1 MSALTD
7 PRDKQL
13 TPEPVLRV
21 RGLSKIYGTARA
33 VDNISFDVHVGT
45 VLTLLGPSGCGKST
59 TLRLIAGLE
68 QPDAGEIWIRG
79 RLVASAMNKVMVP
92 PEQRKVGLVFQS
104 YAVWPH
110 MTVAENI
117 GYPLK
122 LRRFGRDIVTARVAE
137 LLRLVRLDG
146 LSTRMPAE
154 LSGGQQ
160 QRVALARALI
170 YEPELLL
177 LDEPL
182 SNLDSALR
190 REMCNQLTEIQSR
203 LATTVIYVTH
213 DQEEAMSL
221 STRVAVMNHGV
232 VEQIDSPNRIY
243 EQPETTFVRDFVGR
257 TIKLRGTIEND
268 TDPMRVRIGS
278 RVIELASGDY
288 GAGRPGE
295 AVEVSMRPEDVVL
308 ERASTRD
315 NSLVGHVAK
324 ITYYGDRFECTI
336 HIEGTDDEV
345 VVSTDKRFGA
355 SVGDRVLLVVDKTH
369 PKLWP
374 L

>member
-7 PRDKQL
+7 PSDKQL

-21 RGLSKIYGTARA
+21 CGLSKIYGTAQA
-33 VDNISFDVHVGT
+33 VDNISFDVHAGT

-68 QPDAGEIWIRG
+68 QPDAGEVWIRG
-79 RLVASAMNKVMVP
+79 RLVASATDKIMVP

-122 LRRFGRDIVTARVAE
+122 LRRVDRDIVTARVAE
-137 LLRLVRLDG
+137 LIRLVRLEG

-182 SNLDSALR
+182 SNLDSTLR
-190 REMCNQLTEIQSR
+190 REMCSQLKEIQSR

-232 VEQIDSPNRIY
+232 VEQIDSPNKIY
-243 EQPETTFVRDFVGR
+243 EQPETMFVRDFVGR
-257 TIKLRGTIEND
+257 TIKLRGTIERN
-268 TDPMRVRIGS
+268 TDLMRVRIGS

-288 GAGRPGE
+288 GAFRPGA
-295 AVEVSMRPEDVVL
+295 AVEVSMRPEDVLL

-315 NSLVGHVAK
+315 NYLVGHVAK
-324 ITYYGDRFECTI
+324 VTYYGDRFECTI

-345 VVSTDKRFGA
+345 VVSADKRLGA
-355 SVGDRVLLVVDKTH
+355 SVGDRVFLVVDKTH

>member
-7 PRDKQL
+7 PSDKQL
-13 TPEPVLRV
+13 TPEPALRV
-21 RGLSKIYGTARA
+21 CGLSKIYGTAQA
-33 VDNISFDVHVGT
+33 VDNISFDVHAGT

-68 QPDAGEIWIRG
+68 QPDAGEVWIRG
-79 RLVASAMNKVMVP
+79 RLVASATDKIMVP

-122 LRRFGRDIVTARVAE
+122 LRRVDRDIVTARVAE
-137 LLRLVRLDG
+137 LIRLVRLEG

-182 SNLDSALR
+182 SNLDSTLR
-190 REMCNQLTEIQSR
+190 REMCTQLKEIQSR

-232 VEQIDSPNRIY
+232 VEQIDSPNKIY
-243 EQPETTFVRDFVGR
+243 EQPETMFVRDFVGR
-257 TIKLRGTIEND
+257 TIKLRGTIERN
-268 TDPMRVRIGS
+268 TDLMRVRIGS
-278 RVIELASGDY
+278 RVIELACGDY
-288 GAGRPGE
+288 GAFRPGA
-295 AVEVSMRPEDVVL
+295 AVEVSMRPEDVLL

-315 NSLVGHVAK
+315 NYLVGHVAK
-324 ITYYGDRFECTI
+324 VTYYGDRFECTI

-345 VVSTDKRFGA
+345 VVSADKRLGA
-355 SVGDRVLLVVDKTH
+355 SVGDRVFLVVDKTH

>member
-1 MSALTD
+1 MSALTH
-7 PRDKQL
+7 PSDKQL

-21 RGLSKIYGTARA
+21 RGLSKIYGTAQA
-33 VDNISFDVHVGT
+33 VDNVSFDVHAGT

-68 QPDAGEIWIRG
+68 QPDAGEVWIRG
-79 RLVASAMNKVMVP
+79 RLVASATDKIMVP

-122 LRRFGRDIVTARVAE
+122 LRRVDRDIVTARVAE
-137 LLRLVRLDG
+137 LIRLVRLEG

-160 QRVALARALI
+160 QRVALARALV

-190 REMCNQLTEIQSR
+190 REMCGQLKEIQSR

-243 EQPETTFVRDFVGR
+243 EQPETMFVRDFVGR

-268 TDPMRVRIGS
+268 TDLMRVRIGN

-288 GAGRPGE
+288 GAFRPGA
-295 AVEVSMRPEDVVL
+295 AVEVSMRPEDVLL

-315 NSLVGHVAK
+315 NYLVGHVAK
-324 ITYYGDRFECTI
+324 VTYYGDRLECTI

-345 VVSTDKRFGA
+345 VVSADKRLGA
-355 SVGDRVLLVVDKTH
+355 SVGDRVFLIVDKTH

>member
-1 MSALTD
+1 
-7 PRDKQL
+7 
-13 TPEPVLRV
+13 
-21 RGLSKIYGTARA
+21 
-33 VDNISFDVHVGT
+33 
-45 VLTLLGPSGCGKST
+45 
-59 TLRLIAGLE
+59 
-68 QPDAGEIWIRG
+68 
-79 RLVASAMNKVMVP
+79 
-92 PEQRKVGLVFQS
+92 
-104 YAVWPH
+104 
-110 MTVAENI
+110 
-117 GYPLK
+117 
-122 LRRFGRDIVTARVAE
+122 
-137 LLRLVRLDG
+137 
-146 LSTRMPAE
+146 MPAE

-190 REMCNQLTEIQSR
+190 REMCTQLKEIQSR

-243 EQPETTFVRDFVGR
+243 EQPETMFVRDFVGR
-257 TIKLRGTIEND
+257 TIKLRGTIERN
-268 TDPMRVRIGS
+268 TDLMRVRIGS

-288 GAGRPGE
+288 GAFRPGA
-295 AVEVSMRPEDVVL
+295 AVEVSMRPEDVLL

-315 NSLVGHVAK
+315 NYLVGHVAK
-324 ITYYGDRFECTI
+324 VTYYGDRFECTI

-345 VVSTDKRFGA
+345 VVSADKRLGA
-355 SVGDRVLLVVDKTH
+355 SVGDRVFLVVDKTH

>member
-1 MSALTD
+1 
-7 PRDKQL
+7 
-13 TPEPVLRV
+13 
-21 RGLSKIYGTARA
+21 
-33 VDNISFDVHVGT
+33 
-45 VLTLLGPSGCGKST
+45 
-59 TLRLIAGLE
+59 
-68 QPDAGEIWIRG
+68 
-79 RLVASAMNKVMVP
+79 
-92 PEQRKVGLVFQS
+92 
-104 YAVWPH
+104 
-110 MTVAENI
+110 
-117 GYPLK
+117 
-122 LRRFGRDIVTARVAE
+122 
-137 LLRLVRLDG
+137 
-146 LSTRMPAE
+146 
-154 LSGGQQ
+154 
-160 QRVALARALI
+160 
-170 YEPELLL
+170 
-177 LDEPL
+177 
-182 SNLDSALR
+182 
-190 REMCNQLTEIQSR
+190 
-203 LATTVIYVTH
+203 
-213 DQEEAMSL
+213 
-221 STRVAVMNHGV
+221 
-232 VEQIDSPNRIY
+232 
-243 EQPETTFVRDFVGR
+243 VRDFVGR

-288 GAGRPGE
+288 GAARLGE